1 MQHHEAGLP
10 SVHLVSLATAVP
22 PHVLEQN
29 DVARRAAGLFGG
41 GEAEAERFASVYRNA
56 GINARQS
63 TVPLEWYL
71 EDHGAAERSARYLES
86 ALTLAVAATE
96 QALARAGLAAADI
109 DAIIAVSSTGIAT
122 PSLDARLMDVLAF
135 RRNTVRLPIF
145 GLGCAGGVMGM
156 ARAASIA
163 SSMPGSRVL
172 LVVVELCGLTF
183 RKGDQSKS
191 NRVATALFGDGAVA
205 LILGADGDGPVLG
218 PSGEHTWPG
227 TLDVMGWDVVEDG
240 LKVVFSRD
248 IPSLVRAEVLPA
260 TEGFL
265 ADHGMTLADI
275 DGYICHPGGARVLDA
290 LEAVFALPRGG
301 LADAREVLRDHGNM
315 SAPTV
320 LFVLEAAIRAGKR
333 GRQLMIALGPG
344 FTVAFQIIELG

>member
-1 MQHHEAGLP
+1 MQHIEAGPP
-10 SVHLVSLATAVP
+10 SIRLMSLATAVP
-22 PHVLEQN
+22 PYVLEQN

-41 GEAEAERFASVYRNA
+41 GDAEADRFASVYRNA
-56 GINARQS
+56 GIDTRQS
-63 TVPLEWYL
+63 SVPLAWYL
-71 EDHGAAERSARYLES
+71 SDHDAAERAALYLQS
-86 ALTLAVAATE
+86 ALALAVAATE
-96 QALARAGLAAADI
+96 QALARAGLVAADI

-156 ARAASIA
+156 ARASAIA
-163 SSMPGSRVL
+163 RSMPGSKIL

-205 LILGADGDGPVLG
+205 LVLAAGGDGPLLG
-218 PSGEHTWPG
+218 PSGEHTWSG
-227 TLDVMGWDVVEDG
+227 SLDVMGWDVVEDG

-260 TEGFL
+260 AQDFL
-265 ADHGMTLADI
+265 TAHGLTLADI
-275 DGYICHPGGARVLDA
+275 DGFICHPGGARVLDA
-290 LEAVFALPRGG
+290 LEAVFDLPRGG
-301 LADAREVLRDHGNM
+301 LSDAREVLRDHGNM

-320 LFVLEAAIRAGKR
+320 LFVLEAAMKAGKR